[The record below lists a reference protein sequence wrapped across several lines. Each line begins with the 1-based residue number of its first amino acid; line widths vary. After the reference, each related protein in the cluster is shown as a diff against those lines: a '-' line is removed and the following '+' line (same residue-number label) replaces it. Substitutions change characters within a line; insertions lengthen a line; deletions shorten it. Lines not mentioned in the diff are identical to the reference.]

1 MLFLILLSTS
11 LGIWATMDLL
21 ESDGT
26 SEAADEGGTPNSDD
40 SDRGTTQS
48 SGSTSEL
55 SGGAQIEQPPNQ
67 TTNTT
72 TGSPLNHVD
81 AGLDSGDNFLRLDDV
96 DNLVGYDDLFVRDY
110 VDMRGDDTIIGG
122 FGEDLI
128 VDGSGVDSIS
138 GGLGGDSIFTV
149 EVDDDR
155 FDGSD
160 IVDGGMGDDYLM
172 FDNGDTVTGGHGS
185 DAFVSD
191 ANPYDPDYEPPV
203 ITDFNRIDDTI
214 EIWVFTFNPSAG
226 IDQARLDTKL
236 DFNADQTLIYVDDNV
251 VAKLDGLHTGI
262 GDRITLTPW

>member
-26 SEAADEGGTPNSDD
+26 SESADEGSTPNSDD

-55 SGGAQIEQPPNQ
+55 SGGAQIEQPPSQ

-72 TGSPLNHVD
+72 TGLRLNHVD

-96 DNLVGYDDLFVRDY
+96 DNLVGYDNLFVRDY

-128 VDGSGVDSIS
+128 VDGSGADSIS

-172 FDNGDTVTGGHGS
+172 FDDGDTATGGHGS

-191 ANPYDPDYEPPV
+191 ANPYDPDYEPPCYHG
-203 ITDFNRIDDTI
+203 FQ
-214 EIWVFTFNPSAG
+214 P
-226 IDQARLDTKL
+226 
-236 DFNADQTLIYVDDNV
+236 
-251 VAKLDGLHTGI
+251 
-262 GDRITLTPW
+262 DR